1 MWNNAKSSISAA
13 GFYICG
19 PVLRF
24 GDPLA
29 NSSIRIVRTQMA
41 LEFADGRWHV
51 QGISLTELAEEWGTP
66 LYVYD
71 ADRMVS
77 QYKRL
82 AAAFSGLKCKLKY
95 ATKALN
101 NLAVIQLLHRQGAGL
116 DAVSI
121 QEAELGIL
129 AGVPAGEILFTPNSV
144 AFEEIKKAVS
154 MGVVLNIDN
163 IAFLEQF
170 GQEYGDTVPC
180 CIRLN
185 PHITA
190 GGNSKI
196 QTGHIDSKFG
206 ISILQ
211 LRHVLRIV
219 THYNIQVSGL
229 HVHTGSDFLNA
240 DVFLQGAALIFEAAH
255 NFKHLQFLDFGSGFK
270 VAYKEGDIVTDIEEL
285 GQRMT
290 EVFRAFC
297 AEYGRELEIWFE
309 PGKFLVSEAGLLIS
323 KVNVV
328 KTTPSTVFVGID
340 SGLNHLIRPM
350 MYDAYHHII
359 NISNPEAVQRVYTV
373 VGYICETD
381 TFGSDRRLNEVRQG
395 DLLAICNAGAYG
407 FSMSSNYNS
416 RLRPAEIMIYQGKAQ
431 LIRRR
436 ETLDDLV
443 RTQVPMEF

>member
-1 MWNNAKSSISAA
+1 
-13 GFYICG
+13 
-19 PVLRF
+19 
-24 GDPLA
+24 
-29 NSSIRIVRTQMA
+29 MA
-41 LEFADGRWHV
+41 LEFSEGAWRM
-51 QGISLTELAEEWGTP
+51 QGIQLTQLAEEWGTP

-71 ADRMVS
+71 ADKIVA

-82 AAAFSGLKCKLKY
+82 SNAFSGLKCKFKY

-101 NLAVIQLLHRQGAGL
+101 NQAVIQLLHRQGAGL

-121 QEAELGIL
+121 QEAEIGLL
-129 AGVPAGEILFTPNSV
+129 AGVPASEILFTPNSV
-144 AFEEIKKAVS
+144 AFDEVRRAVD
-154 MGVVLNIDN
+154 MGLVVNLDN

-170 GQEYGDTVPC
+170 GQEYGGTVPC

-219 THYNIQVSGL
+219 NHYGIKVTGL
-229 HVHTGSDFLNA
+229 HVHTGSDFLNS

-255 NFKHLQFLDFGSGFK
+255 DFKDLQFLDFGSGFK

-290 EVFRAFC
+290 EVFKAFC
-297 AEYGRELEIWFE
+297 ADYGRELEIWFE
-309 PGKFLVSEAGLLIS
+309 PGKFLVSESGVLLA

-328 KTTPSTVFVGID
+328 KTTPSTVFVGVD

-350 MYDAYHHII
+350 MYDAYHTIL

-381 TFGSDRRLNEVRQG
+381 TFGSDRRLNEVREG
-395 DLLAICNAGAYG
+395 DIIALCNAGAYG

-416 RLRPAEIMIYQGKAQ
+416 RLRPAEIMIYEGKAH

-436 ETLDDLV
+436 EVLDDLL
-443 RTQVPMEF
+443 RTQVPMQF